1 MNVYLVRLIEEQ
13 EIVGVFAAKNINNL
27 YDLVDECVSPY
38 ECEYAKLPEGGLCW
52 LAPRSPKV
60 SSKKQFNEDA
70 DETNW
75 FGKPYNVTL
84 NETWTYEFECGDK
97 MIWSPLT
104 SDELV

>member
-13 EIVGVFAAKNINNL
+13 EIVGVFAAKNISNL
-27 YDLVDECVSPY
+27 FDLVDECVSPY
-38 ECEYAKLPEGGLCW
+38 DCEYARLPEGGLYW
-52 LAPRSPKV
+52 SAPKSPKV
-60 SSKKQFNEDA
+60 SLKQFDEDA
-70 DETNW
+70 DEINW
-75 FGKPYNVTL
+75 FGRQYNVTL